1 MTDIK
6 NSQLSKSLNGYS
18 SAFDYEKIDRKIDG
32 RSPGKI
38 LSLDLKAEVKEE
50 PAYLDFNDFCQIDFG
65 L

>member
-1 MTDIK
+1 
-6 NSQLSKSLNGYS
+6 LNGYS
-18 SAFDYEKIDRKIDG
+18 SAFDYEKSDKKIDG

-50 PAYLDFNDFCQIDFG
+50 PVYLDFNDFCQIDFG